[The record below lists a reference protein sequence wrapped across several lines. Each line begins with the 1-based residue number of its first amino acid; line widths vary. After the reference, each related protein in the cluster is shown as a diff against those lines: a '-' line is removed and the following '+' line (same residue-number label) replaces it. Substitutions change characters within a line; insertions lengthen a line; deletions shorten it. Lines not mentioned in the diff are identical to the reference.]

1 MKIEKNS
8 KLYKI
13 LGEEK
18 IEVNSKHRKCIKETR
33 LDYVAYSED
42 GIIEALED
50 KTKKFFI
57 GVQWHPESLLSDK
70 YSSRLFDAFVESL
83 FI

>member
-1 MKIEKNS
+1 M
-8 KLYKI
+8 
-13 LGEEK
+13 
-18 IEVNSKHRKCIKETR
+18 
-33 LDYVAYSED
+33 DYVAYSED

-70 YSSRLFDAFVESL
+70 YSIRLFDAFVESL